1 MEILLGQFQQQEDFP
16 FFVQYGHHEEQ
27 MPFHR
32 HADFNELVFVLGGSA
47 LHRVNAEVYP
57 IVKGDVFVI
66 TGTTAHGFE
75 DARELRLFNILYRD
89 SVLGDFVSRLRQL
102 PGYQA
107 LFVVEPL
114 LRQGT
119 RFESRLRI
127 SGDRQRTVDQT
138 LATLEAEHAEK
149 VPGWSLSA
157 VATFLDLIVRLS
169 RWYQET
175 PTEGWSHP
183 LSLARGFAT
192 LEAPLSSRLRVAD
205 IAAEAGV
212 SERHFRRLFQDS
224 YGLSPHRFLQT
235 QRVRQA
241 CDLLT
246 HTSLPLA
253 EVALRCGF
261 CDQGHMSRQVRSLTG
276 RSPRQWRTGNDLG

>member
-1 MEILLGQFQQQEDFP
+1 MEILLSEFQHQEDFP
-16 FFVQYGHHEEQ
+16 FFVQYGHHEDQ

-57 IVKGDVFVI
+57 IVKGDIFVI

-75 DARELRLFNILYRD
+75 EARELRLFNVLYRD
-89 SVLGDFVSRLRQL
+89 SVLGDMVTRLRQL
-102 PGYQA
+102 AGYQA

-114 LRQGT
+114 LRQGS

-127 SGDRQRTVDQT
+127 GGDRQHAVEQT
-138 LATLEAEHAEK
+138 LAALEAEHAEK
-149 VPGWSLSA
+149 APGWTLA
-157 VATFLDLIVRLS
+157 VVATFLDLIVRVS
-169 RWYQET
+169 RWYQEA
-175 PTEGWSHP
+175 PSEGWSHP
-183 LSLARGFAT
+183 LPLARGFAK
-192 LEAPLSSRLRVAD
+192 LEAPQPVPLRMAD

-212 SERHFRRLFQDS
+212 SERHFRRLFQQS

-235 QRVRQA
+235 QRVHRA
-241 CDLLT
+241 CELLV
-246 HTSLPLA
+246 HTTLPLA

-261 CDQGHMSRQVRSLTG
+261 CDQGHMSRHLRRLTG
-276 RSPRQWRTGNDLG
+276 QSPTQWRAWKGPG